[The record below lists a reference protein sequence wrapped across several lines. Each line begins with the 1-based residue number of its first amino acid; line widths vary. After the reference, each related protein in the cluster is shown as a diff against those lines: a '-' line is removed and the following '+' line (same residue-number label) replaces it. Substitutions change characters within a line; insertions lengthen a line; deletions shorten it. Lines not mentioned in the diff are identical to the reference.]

1 MTDPLVQLQHE
12 HTAREFQRAKIRAP
26 ITVVTV
32 LIVIA
37 SVITAVLIGGV
48 VRVDETRYAPASPG
62 LAVAIAVG
70 GVIVA
75 VLWQTSAQMLA
86 EWDRAVLLSLGRFR
100 RIRGPGFFM
109 IVPILQSVTRV
120 VDMRT
125 RTTPFFAESIL
136 TKDTVPIQVDAIA
149 FWHVWD
155 SQKAVLEVE
164 NYYQAITMAIQTA
177 LRDIIGVHSLAEIL
191 AEREKIS
198 RTLQQVL
205 ESKAQAWGIHVN
217 SIEIRDIM
225 IPDNLKDAL
234 SKQAQA
240 ERELQARTILGQAEM
255 EIAQK
260 FAEASKGYVDNPVAL
275 QLRAMNIV
283 YEGLKAGSSIMLVPS
298 TVLDTM
304 NLGSVAA
311 LGQSMTPRGS
321 SRASVPPSVG
331 T

>member
-1 MTDPLVQLQHE
+1 M
-12 HTAREFQRAKIRAP
+12 
-26 ITVVTV
+26 
-32 LIVIA
+32 
-37 SVITAVLIGGV
+37 
-48 VRVDETRYAPASPG
+48 
-62 LAVAIAVG
+62 
-70 GVIVA
+70 
-75 VLWQTSAQMLA
+75 SAQMLA

-100 RIRGPGFFM
+100 QIRGPGFFM
-109 IVPILQSVTRV
+109 IVPMLQSITRV

-155 SQKAVLEVE
+155 SKKAVLEVE

-198 RTLQQVL
+198 HTLQQVL
-205 ESKAQAWGIHVN
+205 ESKAQAWGLHVN

-255 EIAQK
+255 DIAQK

-283 YEGLKAGSSIMLVPS
+283 YEGVKGRLVHHADSLDGPGHDEPRLGGGFGAVDDAQGELSPIGAARVVRRKECRGHRRLKTKMALPLPCYALFGVE
-298 TVLDTM
+298 VRVAERARLD
-304 NLGSVAA
+304 G
-311 LGQSMTPRGS
+311 
-321 SRASVPPSVG
+321 
-331 T
+331 

>member
-1 MTDPLVQLQHE
+1 
-12 HTAREFQRAKIRAP
+12 
-26 ITVVTV
+26 
-32 LIVIA
+32 
-37 SVITAVLIGGV
+37 
-48 VRVDETRYAPASPG
+48 
-62 LAVAIAVG
+62 
-70 GVIVA
+70 
-75 VLWQTSAQMLA
+75 
-86 EWDRAVLLSLGRFR
+86 
-100 RIRGPGFFM
+100 
-109 IVPILQSVTRV
+109 
-120 VDMRT
+120 MRT

-155 SQKAVLEVE
+155 SKKAVLEVE

-198 RTLQQVL
+198 HTLQQVL
-205 ESKAQAWGIHVN
+205 ESKAQAWGLHVN

-255 EIAQK
+255 DIAQK

-311 LGQSMTPRGS
+311 LGQSMTAKGS
-321 SRASVPPSVG
+321 SRPTAPSG
-331 T
+331 GAT